1 MAYKIAFKNS
11 VQRDLKQ
18 IDKTDVTDVQFILEK
33 IESELVEKADQLPL
47 LKGKFKGLRKYRIG
61 PYRIIFTLLQD
72 TVIILRIS
80 HRKDAYR

>member
-1 MAYKIAFKNS
+1 MAYKIAFKTS

-18 IDKTDVTDVQFILEK
+18 IDKADARLILEK
-33 IESELVEKADQLPL
+33 IESELIEKADQVPM

-61 PYRIIFTLLQD
+61 QYRVIFTLLQD
-72 TVIILRIS
+72 TILILRIS

>member
-1 MAYKIAFKNS
+1 LAYKITFKSS

-18 IDKTDVTDVQFILEK
+18 IDKADARLILER
-33 IESELVEKADQLPL
+33 IESELVEKADQLPI

-61 PYRIIFTLLQD
+61 PYRVIFTLLQD
-72 TVIILRIS
+72 TVLILRIS

>member
-1 MAYKIAFKNS
+1 MAYKITFKSS

-18 IDKTDVTDVQFILEK
+18 IDKADVRFILEK

-47 LKGKFKGLRKYRIG
+47 LKGKFRGLRKYRIG

-72 TVIILRIS
+72 NILILRIS

>member
-1 MAYKIAFKNS
+1 MAYKITFKSS

-18 IDKTDVTDVQFILEK
+18 IAKADVQFILQK
-33 IESELVEKADQLPL
+33 IESELVEKDDQLPL
-47 LKGKFKGLRKYRIG
+47 LKGKFRGLRKYRIG

-72 TVIILRIS
+72 NILILRIS

>member
-1 MAYKIAFKNS
+1 LASKITFKNS

-18 IDKTDVTDVQFILEK
+18 IDKTDVQFILQK
-33 IESELVEKADQLPL
+33 IESELVEKADQLPI

-61 PYRIIFTLLQD
+61 PYRVIFTLLQD
-72 TVIILRIS
+72 TVLILRIS